1 MAYSQDLRERVLSAV
16 ERGERGQREIAEDYE
31 VSLSFVER
39 VWRRYRETGQTG
51 IKEWRH
57 GRAQRLA
64 GAGEERLRTLLTQR
78 PDWRLDELCEQVKDK
93 DGRVVSISTMSRAL
107 KRLGITHKK
116 SNSTQLNKTPRV

>member
-1 MAYSQDLRERVLSAV
+1 MAYSQDLRERVVRGV
-16 ERGERGQREIAEDYE
+16 EGGERSQREVAEDYE

-39 VWRRYRETGQTG
+39 VWRRYRETGQIG

-64 GAGEERLRTLLTQR
+64 GAGEERVRTLLSAR
-78 PDWRLDELCEQVKDK
+78 PDLRLDELCEQVKGK
-93 DGRVVSISTMSRAL
+93 DGRVVSISTMSRVL

-116 SNSTQLNKTPRV
+116 SNSTQLNKTPHV